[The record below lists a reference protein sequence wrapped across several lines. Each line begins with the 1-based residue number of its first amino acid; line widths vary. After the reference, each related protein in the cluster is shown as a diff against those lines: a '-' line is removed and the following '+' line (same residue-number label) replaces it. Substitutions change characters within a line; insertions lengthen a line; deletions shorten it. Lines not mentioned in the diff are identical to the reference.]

1 MAHQEKLV
9 EEYISELITR
19 ARNAQKSAES
29 LTQQEV
35 DELAAAI
42 AWEFV
47 SNANLMQEL
56 AEFSYNECRMGD
68 VPSKIIKTISKCRGV
83 YYDVKNEKTIG
94 VVEELPEKGLVRIA
108 KPIGVIGSLVPGTQ
122 GEMHPIVQ
130 AINVVKARD
139 AIIFSPH
146 PKAKKTT
153 AKVTG
158 ILRDI
163 MKRYNVPEDLFIC
176 IENPSIAM
184 TKELMKQCDLVMATG
199 GHPMV
204 VAAYSSGTPAY
215 GVGAGNAIIYIDQ
228 TAELAEAAQKIKL
241 SKTFDLAAGCSCDNS
256 LVIDESVY
264 EKMLAELN
272 RIGAYMATPEEKIK
286 LRKAIW
292 PNWPNDLAL
301 NRDIVAS
308 PVENIAKI
316 AGITIPQGTT
326 MILVE
331 EDETGAVTPFAGEK
345 MCLVTAVYKC
355 KDINDAVRI
364 VNANQAYSGAGHSCG
379 VFSKNR
385 AVIEELALR
394 TYTTRVVVNQPQSY
408 TNTGNW
414 VSGMPFTSS
423 LGCGTWGGNIASENI
438 TLKHYLNNTWVI
450 RETPNREPTD
460 QELFAGFTPKE

>member
-1 MAHQEKLV
+1 
-9 EEYISELITR
+9 
-19 ARNAQKSAES
+19 
-29 LTQQEV
+29 
-35 DELAAAI
+35 
-42 AWEFV
+42 
-47 SNANLMQEL
+47 MQEL

-83 YYDVKNEKTIG
+83 YYDVKNEKTVGI
-94 VVEELPEKGLVRIA
+94 VEEIPEKGLVRIA
-108 KPIGVIGSLVPGTQ
+108 KPVGVIGSLVPGTQ

-204 VAAYSSGTPAY
+204 VAAYSSGTPAF
-215 GVGAGNAIIYIDQ
+215 GVGAGNAIILIDKS
-228 TAELAEAAQKIKL
+228 AELAEAAEKIKL

-264 EKMLAELN
+264 DKMLVELN

-292 PNWPNDLAL
+292 PNWPDDLAL

-316 AGITIPQGTT
+316 AGITIPQGTC

-355 KDINDAVRI
+355 KDIDDAVRI

-379 VFSKNR
+379 VFSKNS

-460 QELFAGFTPKE
+460 EELFAGFIPKN

>member
-1 MAHQEKLV
+1 MADQEVIV

-19 ARNAQKSAES
+19 ARKAQKAAER
-29 LTQQEV
+29 LTQHEV

-47 SNANLMQEL
+47 SNEKLVEEL
-56 AEFSYNECRMGD
+56 AEFSFNECRMGD
-68 VPSKIIKTISKCRGV
+68 VQSKIIKTISKCRGV
-83 YYDVKNEKTIG
+83 YFDVKNQKSVGI
-94 VVEELPEKGLVRIA
+94 VEEIPEKGLIRIA
-108 KPIGVIGSLVPGTQ
+108 KPVGVIGSLVPGTQ
-122 GEMHPIVQ
+122 GEMHPILQ

-153 AKVTG
+153 AKICR

-176 IENPSIAM
+176 IEDPSIEK

-204 VAAYSSGTPAY
+204 LAAYSSGTPAL
-215 GVGAGNAIIYIDQ
+215 GVGAGNAIIMIDKS
-228 TAELAEAAQKIKL
+228 ADLEEAATKIKM

-264 EKMLAELN
+264 DEMLAELKKV
-272 RIGAYMATPEEKIK
+272 GAYLATPEEKIK
-286 LRKAIW
+286 IRKALW
-292 PNWPNDLAL
+292 PNWPEDLVL

-308 PVENIAKI
+308 PVENIARI
-316 AGITIPQGTT
+316 AGITIPQGTC

-331 EDETGAVTPFAGEK
+331 EDQTGAVTPFAGEK
-345 MCLVTAVYKC
+345 LCLVTTIYKC
-355 KDINDAVRI
+355 TDIDDAVRI
-364 VNANQAYSGAGHSCG
+364 INSNHEYSGAGHSCG
-379 VFSKNR
+379 IFSKDK

-438 TLKHYLNNTWVI
+438 ILKHYLNNTWVI
-450 RETPNREPTD
+450 HEIPKREPTD
-460 QELFAGFTPKE
+460 EELFAGFIPKT